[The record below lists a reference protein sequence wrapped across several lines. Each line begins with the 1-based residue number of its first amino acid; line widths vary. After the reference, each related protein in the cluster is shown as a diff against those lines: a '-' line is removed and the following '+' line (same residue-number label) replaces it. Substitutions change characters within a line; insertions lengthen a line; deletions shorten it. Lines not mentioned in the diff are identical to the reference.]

1 MGQFEFIGHCL
12 DLILS
17 CTDQELKN
25 LGFLEY
31 VQSLR
36 ETISHPQWA
45 RLELYFQIIAT
56 AIENKKGITTS
67 EVKNESNPYTQ
78 ETPASSEK

>member
-1 MGQFEFIGHCL
+1 MGRFEAIGHCI

-36 ETISHPQWA
+36 EAISNPQWA
-45 RLELYFQIIAT
+45 KLEFYFQILAT
-56 AIENKKGITTS
+56 AIENKKGRNTDGNS
-67 EVKNESNPYTQ
+67 EN
-78 ETPASSEK
+78 A